1 MYRCWMQAVFR
12 KAGMESEVPTS
23 TLRQDKEEEEEE
35 DGQQEGG
42 SRVGKEDAVE
52 GGGVKV

>member
-23 TLRQDKEEEEEE
+23 TLRQDKEDAAEEEEE
-35 DGQQEGG
+35 GQSG
-42 SRVGKEDAVE
+42 VGKEDAVE